1 MVFIQVFIYTIILTQ
16 IRYGYTRKCC
26 IETRT
31 TQHVDLLYTD
41 NALPRHVLNLVTT
54 ELARQSVLCYVML
67 RYVTLRYVTLRYVT
81 LCYVMLC
88 YVIYTEKNNNI
99 LTAIGCCFFIMKSEL
114 KEK

>member
-1 MVFIQVFIYTIILTQ
+1 MVSIQVFIYTIILTQ

-31 TQHVDLLYTD
+31 TKHVDLLYTD
-41 NALPRHVLNLVTT
+41 NALQRHVTLLNLVTT
-54 ELARQSVLCYVML
+54 ELDRQSVLSYVSL

-88 YVIYTEKNNNI
+88 YVMLCY
-99 LTAIGCCFFIMKSEL
+99 LY
-114 KEK
+114 

>member
-67 RYVTLRYVTLRYVT
+67 RYVTLRYVTLRYVM

-88 YVIYTEKNNNI
+88 YLY
-99 LTAIGCCFFIMKSEL
+99 
-114 KEK
+114 